1 MNQRISAISPSLS
14 LAITGKA
21 KALAAAGENVCSFA
35 AGEPDFDTP
44 ECVKQ
49 AAAEALAAGQTK
61 YTPASGLLALR
72 QAICDKLKRDNGL
85 TYGPGQV
92 IVSNGAKHS
101 LFNVFMALLREGDEV
116 VVPGPYWLSYPEMV
130 LIAGG
135 KTVHVPTTEANGFKI
150 TPEELEAAIGPRS
163 KALVLNSPS
172 NPTGMVY
179 SADELRAVAEIAVKH
194 GLYIISDEIYE
205 KILYDGNTH
214 TSVGSLSK
222 EIFENTITINGFSK
236 ANSMTGWRLGYVA
249 APEFII
255 KPMAALQSH
264 STSGPNTFA
273 QYGALAALTPE
284 ADAATAEMVKAFTER
299 RDYLLARID
308 GINGISCIK
317 PGGAFY
323 ALPNIGRFGLEAME
337 FSGRLLEEEK
347 VAVIPGEAFGA
358 PQNIRMSYACSMD
371 NIKEG
376 LDRIERFVGKL

>member
-44 ECVKQ
+44 EFVKQ
-49 AAAEALAAGQTK
+49 AAAEALASGQTK
-61 YTPASGLLALR
+61 YTPAAGLPALR
-72 QAICDKLKRDNGL
+72 KAISEKLKRDNAL
-85 TYGPGQV
+85 TYAPEQI

-116 VVPGPYWLSYPEMV
+116 VIPGPYWLSYPEMV

-135 KTVHVPTTEANGFKI
+135 KAVHVPTQEANGFKI
-150 TPEELEAAIGPRS
+150 TPEELEAVITPRS
-163 KALVLNSPS
+163 TAIVLNSPS

-179 SADELRAVAEIAVKH
+179 SADELRAVAEVAVKH
-194 GLYIISDEIYE
+194 DLTIISDEIYE

-222 EIFENTITINGFSK
+222 EIFERTITVNGFSK

-273 QYGALAALTPE
+273 QHGALAALSPE
-284 ADAATAEMVKAFTER
+284 ADAATAEMVNAFTER
-299 RDYLLARID
+299 RDYLLARIAD
-308 GINGISCIK
+308 INGISCVK

-323 ALPNIGRFGLEAME
+323 ALPNIGRLGLPAME
-337 FSGRLLEEEK
+337 FSSRLLEEEK

-376 LDRIERFVGKL
+376 LDRIERFAGKL

>member
-1 MNQRISAISPSLS
+1 MNQRISSISPSLS

-150 TPEELEAAIGPRS
+150 TPEELEAEEASQIEAVTASAEAESPRDATTETMWRREQ
-163 KALVLNSPS
+163 ALLDQ
-172 NPTGMVY
+172 MQ
-179 SADELRAVAEIAVKH
+179 EIAERARH
-194 GLYIISDEIYE
+194 L
-205 KILYDGNTH
+205 
-214 TSVGSLSK
+214 
-222 EIFENTITINGFSK
+222 
-236 ANSMTGWRLGYVA
+236 
-249 APEFII
+249 
-255 KPMAALQSH
+255 AL
-264 STSGPNTFA
+264 SGPA
-273 QYGALAALTPE
+273 
-284 ADAATAEMVKAFTER
+284 
-299 RDYLLARID
+299 
-308 GINGISCIK
+308 S
-317 PGGAFY
+317 
-323 ALPNIGRFGLEAME
+323 
-337 FSGRLLEEEK
+337 
-347 VAVIPGEAFGA
+347 
-358 PQNIRMSYACSMD
+358 
-371 NIKEG
+371 
-376 LDRIERFVGKL
+376 